1 MERKY
6 MTIQKKLD
14 ELANNY
20 NKTKD
25 PKYKKLWYEIING
38 LNHTKQRSVST
49 HSSNKTNV
57 RGNSVNRQD

>member
-1 MERKY
+1 
-6 MTIQKKLD
+6 MTIQKELD

-38 LNHTKQRSVST
+38 LNYTERRPVST
-49 HSSNKTNV
+49 HSRNEEDV
-57 RGNSVNRQD
+57 RGDSVDRQD